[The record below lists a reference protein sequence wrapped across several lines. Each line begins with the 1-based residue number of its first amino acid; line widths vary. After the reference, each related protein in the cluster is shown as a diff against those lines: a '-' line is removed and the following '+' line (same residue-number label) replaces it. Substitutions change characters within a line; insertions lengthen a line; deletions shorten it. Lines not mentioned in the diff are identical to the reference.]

1 MKTEKDPYK
10 PLPNYLSI
18 GPSDIH
24 GVGIIATEDI
34 PGELEL
40 GTSHVYDPNFQHN
53 YIRTP
58 LGGFINHS
66 DEPNCELVE
75 KDDDYHY
82 KAIRTTK
89 KIEAGEEI
97 TLKYSLYDI
106 CDYLCEKDT
115 N

>member
-66 DEPNCELVE
+66 DEPNCHKIESPEESAITYYSLVASRDIEEWEELTLSYTLYNVE
-75 KDDDYHY
+75 KD
-82 KAIRTTK
+82 
-89 KIEAGEEI
+89 
-97 TLKYSLYDI
+97 
-106 CDYLCEKDT
+106 